1 MKIIWIGMCGLLFL
15 ACGEGNAAKEHK
27 QSWFK
32 PDVNSS
38 WHWQLNGKIKMD
50 IPANV
55 YIVDLFDTS
64 SKQVKTLHK
73 QGKKVIAY
81 FSAGSYEAWR
91 EDAKSFKQETLG
103 AKMDGW
109 DERWLDI
116 RNPTLRPIMIARIA
130 LAKEK
135 GFDGVEADNVDGY
148 TNTTTFKLTA
158 KDQLVYNRFLADE
171 AHKKGLAIAL
181 KNDLDQIGELVK
193 DFDFAINEQC
203 HEFDECGGY
212 KAFIEAGKPV
222 FNAEYKKKNV
232 KKVCSKS
239 KKLGLQTLFLPLELD
254 GSFRK
259 VCE

>member
-1 MKIIWIGMCGLLFL
+1 MKQYLSFFILALFL
-15 ACGEGNAAKEHK
+15 SSCGSSGTIESAN
-27 QSWFK
+27 WYK
-32 PDVNSS
+32 PSVNSS